1 MADVAGALTQPQAEL
16 RMRSMVGDAGF
27 AVARPRSPKP
37 HQRFAIGI
45 LSDGCWKEFCFG
57 ESFEGAFAKWN
68 AGIRFDHNAAQTHR
82 EIELPNIVDL
92 NRALD
97 DLRNLIR
104 ALDGDDSQ
112 RTRSRVRELFRI
124 LDGHLLTGSL
134 LPRDWSKAG
143 KQLSTET

>member
-82 EIELPNIVDL
+82 EIELPNIVGGTGIGP
-92 NRALD
+92 
-97 DLRNLIR
+97 IR
-104 ALDGDDSQ
+104 YPMRCCPDTAAHTVGCTCGQ
-112 RTRSRVRELFRI
+112 
-124 LDGHLLTGSL
+124 
-134 LPRDWSKAG
+134 
-143 KQLSTET
+143 